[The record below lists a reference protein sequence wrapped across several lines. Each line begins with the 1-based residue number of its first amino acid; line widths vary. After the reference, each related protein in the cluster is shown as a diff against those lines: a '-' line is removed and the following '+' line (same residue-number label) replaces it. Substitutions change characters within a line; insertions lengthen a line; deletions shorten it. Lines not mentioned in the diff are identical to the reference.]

1 MLLQLLLQVCRR
13 PHQQNGVCT
22 GEFLL
27 SCCLQSAFGVSSAK
41 MIWKHDYE
49 DFNYWCSWQC
59 SNAVVSEGKIR
70 VLRWLAQ
77 VVQYL
82 KKVDELS
89 LKWYWF

>member
-1 MLLQLLLQVCRR
+1 MMLLQLLLQVCRR

-22 GEFLL
+22 GECLL
-27 SCCLQSAFGVSSAK
+27 SCCLQSALGVSSAK
-41 MIWKHDYE
+41 MIMKISTIGVHGNVLMQLCLKE
-49 DFNYWCSWQC
+49 M
-59 SNAVVSEGKIR
+59 IR